1 MILAI
6 IILAALL
13 VLSILLNSWALAL
26 LLRPALRCA
35 DGGSRAPGDVA
46 AGFAGLLVDVL
57 GRLTWW
63 RVLAGDPYPGEKTIS
78 DSLERLCGPGWE
90 WHPRRALFVEIARE
104 INRNSPTGRHIKAV
118 LS

>member
-1 MILAI
+1 MIGLLILLAVLLD
-6 IILAALL
+6 LA
-13 VLSILLNSWALAL
+13 ILLNPVVLAL

-63 RVLAGDPYPGEKTIS
+63 RVLAGDPCPGEKTIS

-90 WHPRRALFVEIARE
+90 WHPRRALFIEIAKE
-104 INRNSPTGRHIKAV
+104 INRNSPTGQHIKAV
-118 LS
+118 SQ